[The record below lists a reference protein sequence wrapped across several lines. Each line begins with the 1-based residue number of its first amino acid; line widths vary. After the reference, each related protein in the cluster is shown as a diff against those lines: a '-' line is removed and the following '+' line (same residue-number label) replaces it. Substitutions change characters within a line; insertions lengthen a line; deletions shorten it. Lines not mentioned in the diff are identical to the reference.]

1 MRVFGDFRPNQD
13 FAYFYYSLDG
23 KDWKSIG
30 RPVKMIFDYTRVFM
44 GSKFAIFNYATKQ
57 LGGYVDIDSFDYN
70 DLTSGHPDLQSL
82 LD

>member
-1 MRVFGDFRPNQD
+1 MCS
-13 FAYFYYSLDG
+13 FYYSLDG

-70 DLTSGHPDLQSL
+70 DLTSGHPFYSMSL
-82 LD
+82 TVKHRFLFTHY